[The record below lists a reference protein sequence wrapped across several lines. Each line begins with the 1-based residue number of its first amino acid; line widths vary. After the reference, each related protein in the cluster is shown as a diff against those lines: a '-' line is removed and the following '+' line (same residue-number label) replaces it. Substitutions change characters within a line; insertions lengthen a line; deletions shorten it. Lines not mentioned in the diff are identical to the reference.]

1 MATDSFIGANLQD
14 ILGLVSQIV
23 LTKVLDSNKS
33 AAELFSY
40 FSDFTTTNEWDPN
53 TVQTAKIS
61 GDGGI
66 GTKYSNVSAFNGR
79 ESSLVYEVIEYQPN
93 HLIRLRGENKSLVA
107 VDTMMIEEVN
117 GVRRFTYEA
126 KFTFKGI
133 AKIAA
138 PFLTKAFAKLAADA
152 EAGLRKVL

>member
-1 MATDSFIGANLQD
+1 MNLQD

-23 LTKVLDSNKS
+23 LSKVLDSKRS

-53 TVQTAKIS
+53 TVKTTIIS
-61 GDGGI
+61 GDGGV
-66 GTKYSNVSAFNGR
+66 GTKYSNVSTFNGR

-93 HLIRLRGENKSLVA
+93 HLIRLRGENKTLVA

-117 GVRRFTYEA
+117 GFRRFTYEA
-126 KFTFKGI
+126 RFTFKGI

-138 PFLTKAFAKLAADA
+138 PFLKIAFAKLATDA
-152 EAGLRKVL
+152 ETGLRKVL

>member
-1 MATDSFIGANLQD
+1 M
-14 ILGLVSQIV
+14 SQIV
-23 LTKVLDSNKS
+23 LSKVLDSNKS

-53 TVQTAKIS
+53 TVKTAKIS

-66 GTKYSNVSAFNGR
+66 GTKYSNISAFNGR

-117 GVRRFTYEA
+117 GVRKFTYEA
-126 KFTFKGI
+126 RFTFKGF

-138 PFLTKAFAKLAADA
+138 PFLKKAFAKLAADA
-152 EAGLRKVL
+152 ETGLRKVL